1 MNARKDEGRYDVLK
15 GLERAYSDRSH
26 KYVMDA
32 ALGHVADQYRK
43 DMRAVKILLAH
54 AKRTAGED
62 RVILGAIAEVER
74 IYPLAGVLCA
84 GCNVRGTWEHRC
96 LGGECPCCDCLRD

>member
-1 MNARKDEGRYDVLK
+1 MNVTKDEGRYDVLK

-26 KYVMDA
+26 KHAMGAV
-32 ALGHVADQYRK
+32 LVHVADQYRK
-43 DMRAVKILLAH
+43 DMRAVKTLLEH

-74 IYPLAGVLCA
+74 IYPLAGVPCA
-84 GCNVRGTWEHRC
+84 GCNVRGACEHRC
-96 LGGECPCCDCLRD
+96 LGGECPCCECFR